1 MTAPGS
7 AGLVVARLPFSVP
20 DDPVVEARGERLRER
35 GLEPFRHDAVPEAVM
50 RFRQGVGRLIRRA
63 SDRGVLVVCDPRLA
77 RASYRG
83 PFRAVLPV
91 EPKLWEDPRGL
102 AHDAGA
108 FLAREDGVTME
119 ESP

>member
-1 MTAPGS
+1 
-7 AGLVVARLPFSVP
+7 
-20 DDPVVEARGERLRER
+20 
-35 GLEPFRHDAVPEAVM
+35 M

-83 PFRAVLPV
+83 PFRAALPV
-91 EPKLWEDPRGL
+91 EPKLWKDPRGL
-102 AHDAGA
+102 AHEAGA